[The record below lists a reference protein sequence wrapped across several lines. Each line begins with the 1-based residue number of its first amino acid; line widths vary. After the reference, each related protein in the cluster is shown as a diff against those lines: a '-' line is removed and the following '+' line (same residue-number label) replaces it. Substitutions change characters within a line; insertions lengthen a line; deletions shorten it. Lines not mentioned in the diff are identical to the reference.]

1 MFIRSCVILEKNIH
15 CMMELKEEVNGDL
28 TCVDRSGA
36 PMCLACVAGVGG
48 ERVGK
53 KNGEVN

>member
-1 MFIRSCVILEKNIH
+1 
-15 CMMELKEEVNGDL
+15 MELKEEVNGDL
-28 TCVDRSGA
+28 SRVDWSGA
-36 PMCLACVAGVGG
+36 PMCSACVAGVGC

>member
-1 MFIRSCVILEKNIH
+1 MT
-15 CMMELKEEVNGDL
+15 ELKEEVNGDL
-28 TCVDRSGA
+28 SCVDWSGV
-36 PMCLACVAGVGG
+36 PMCLVSVAGVGG